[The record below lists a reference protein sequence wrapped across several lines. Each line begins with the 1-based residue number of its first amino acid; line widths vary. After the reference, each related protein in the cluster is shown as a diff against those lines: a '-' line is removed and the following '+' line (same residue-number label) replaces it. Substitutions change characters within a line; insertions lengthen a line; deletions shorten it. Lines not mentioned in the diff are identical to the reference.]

1 MLELEPCL
9 FMRQF
14 AIALAA
20 VLGAASPAAAD
31 LASCQV
37 MQNAYGSMV
46 DQQATA
52 TYFAHVNRMLQL
64 CPEPP
69 DGASYAQWISYDQC
83 KRQPQ
88 NVNAANAAA
97 QQQANRYNRRLQVVA
112 AELSKNNCP

>member
-1 MLELEPCL
+1 ML
-9 FMRQF
+9 MRQF

-64 CPEPP
+64 CPQPP

-83 KRQPQ
+83 KKQPQ
-88 NVNAANAAA
+88 NVNAANAAS
-97 QQQANRYNRRLQVVA
+97 QQEANRYNRRLQAVA
-112 AELSKNNCP
+112 ADLSKNNCP

>member
-1 MLELEPCL
+1 MLWPVHCL
-9 FMRQF
+9 LMRQF
-14 AIALAA
+14 ALALAA

-64 CPEPP
+64 CPQPP

-83 KRQPQ
+83 KKQPQ
-88 NVNAANAAA
+88 NVNAANAAS
-97 QQQANRYNRRLQVVA
+97 QQEANRYNRRLQAVA
-112 AELSKNNCP
+112 ADLSKNNCP

>member
-1 MLELEPCL
+1 MLGSVRRLS
-9 FMRQF
+9 MRQL
-14 AIALAA
+14 AIAVAA

-52 TYFAHVNRMLQL
+52 TYFAHISRMQQQ
-64 CPEPP
+64 CPLPP
-69 DGASYAQWISYDQC
+69 DGASYGAWISYDEC

-88 NVNAANAAA
+88 NVNAANTAS
-97 QQQANRYNRRLQVVA
+97 QQVANRYNQRLTALA
-112 AELSKNNCP
+112 AELRQNNCP